1 MGSAVGDKCIPELPS
16 GVRAMIWTEK
26 GGPKMEPYDW
36 IMKKMAK
43 EAVME
48 RLKISVRAYEEVD
61 WELHGSAVKQV
72 KSRYR
77 PQVLRGVWDEI
88 PTQSKMMRNGYA
100 KEINCKL
107 CGEEYG
113 VDHYAGCGHV
123 GLAGRQ
129 GLLIGNLRSKMVALK
144 VNPFL
149 TYWLLETMRDNTPR
163 LERVSPLKLEWKVR
177 AAFDGQNM
185 IGWMQVPKG
194 RVTSKMVDVHKVNM
208 VK

>member
-1 MGSAVGDKCIPELPS
+1 MTI
-16 GVRAMIWTEK
+16 
-26 GGPKMEPYDW
+26 
-36 IMKKMAK
+36 
-43 EAVME
+43 
-48 RLKISVRAYEEVD
+48 
-61 WELHGSAVKQV
+61 
-72 KSRYR
+72 
-77 PQVLRGVWDEI
+77 
-88 PTQSKMMRNGYA
+88 NGYV
-100 KEINCKL
+100 KDSNYKL
-107 CGEEYG
+107 HREKHG
-113 VDHYAGCGHV
+113 VYHYVGCGHV

-129 GLLIGNLRSKMVALK
+129 GLLIGNLRSKMAALK